1 MPPTSRHPTTAVRP
15 QPGRGHGRRAAPGAP
30 RRPAPQGGRA
40 APRGRRGRRP
50 PIRLSTR
57 IVGGLAVLVITVSGV
72 GHTVAASVSG
82 AIGRVD
88 AFGGMQDRPD
98 GSKGTNFLLVGTDGR
113 DGLAPGQKQA
123 YHLGGAPCHCTDTI
137 MLVHLSQD
145 RSRVGVVSIPRD
157 TYVLL
162 PAPATDPGNR
172 PPRDPARAAR
182 ADAARDPRPPAAPAA
197 THPAKLNQA
206 YAQGGPRLTVQTVE
220 QLTGVHVDHYLEVDF
235 TSFMKTVDVLG
246 GVPVCTSK
254 PLKDAYSGLNLPAGT
269 TVLNG
274 GQALQYVRS
283 RHTDPAA
290 DLGRMQRQQR
300 FVAQVVG
307 KITSE
312 GMLTDPLKLS
322 KVVSTVLGSVRADQG
337 LDTGDMIGLARAMKG
352 FSPRSSEFATV
363 PLSSSSVE
371 VPGLGSTVRWDA
383 AKAGRLWA
391 DIRADRPLTAP
402 GPAHPATPAGIPV
415 AVDPATVRVAV
426 ENGTDVP
433 GLAGDTQRALHATGF
448 ATTGTPTTAHTHVPH
463 TVIRFDPRWGDP
475 AKALAAALPGAQ
487 LVPAPKLGP
496 VLRVT
501 LGPDFALARVRPVVA
516 PPPDPGTRPQDGA
529 LTGDR
534 VGCA

>member
-1 MPPTSRHPTTAVRP
+1 MPPTSRHRATAVRP
-15 QPGRGHGRRAAPGAP
+15 H
-30 RRPAPQGGRA
+30 
-40 APRGRRGRRP
+40 APRGRVRQAVPAKPAPRGGRPGRRP

-72 GHTVAASVSG
+72 GHTVVTSVSG

-88 AFGGMQDRPD
+88 AFGGMQGRPN

-113 DGLAPGQKQA
+113 DDLAPAQKQA

-145 RSRVGVVSIPRD
+145 RSRASVVSIPRD

-162 PAPATDPGNR
+162 PSPATEPGTR

-182 ADAARDPRPPAAPAA
+182 AAAGHDPRPPAAPAA

-206 YAQGGPRLTVQTVE
+206 YAQGGPKLTVQTVE

-246 GVPVCTSK
+246 GVPVCTTK
-254 PLKDAYSGLNLPAGT
+254 PLKDPWSGLNLPAGT

-312 GMLTDPLKLS
+312 GMLADPLKLS

-337 LDTGDMIGLARAMKG
+337 LDTGDMLGLARAMKG
-352 FSPRSSEFATV
+352 FSPRSSEYTTV

-371 VPGLGSTVRWDA
+371 VPGLGSTVRWDP
-383 AKAGRLWA
+383 AKAGKLWA
-391 DIRADRPLTAP
+391 DVRADRPLAAP
-402 GPAHPATPAGIPV
+402 APADPAAPAGTPAATPV

-426 ENGTDVP
+426 ENGTGVP

-448 ATTGTPTTAHTHVPH
+448 ATTGAPATAHAHVPH
-463 TVIRFDPRWGDP
+463 TVIRFDPQRGDA
-475 AKALAAALPGAQ
+475 AKALAVALPGAQ
-487 LVPAPKLGP
+487 LAPTPELGP

-501 LGPDFALARVRPVVA
+501 LGPDFALARVRPVLA
-516 PPPDPGTRPQDGA
+516 PPPDPGTRPQDGV

>member
-1 MPPTSRHPTTAVRP
+1 M
-15 QPGRGHGRRAAPGAP
+15 
-30 RRPAPQGGRA
+30 
-40 APRGRRGRRP
+40 
-50 PIRLSTR
+50 
-57 IVGGLAVLVITVSGV
+57 GGLAVLVITVSGV
-72 GHTVAASVSG
+72 GHTVVTSVSG

-88 AFGGMQDRPD
+88 AFGGMEGRPD
-98 GSKGTNFLLVGTDGR
+98 GGKGTNFLLVGTDGR
-113 DGLAPGQKQA
+113 DGLAPGRKRE

-145 RSRVGVVSIPRD
+145 RSRASVVSIPRD

-162 PAPATDPGNR
+162 PSPATAPGTR

-182 ADAARDPRPPAAPAA
+182 ADAGRDPGPPAAPAA
-197 THPAKLNQA
+197 TRPAKLNQA
-206 YAQGGPRLTVQTVE
+206 YAQGGPKLTVQTVE

-254 PLKDAYSGLNLPAGT
+254 PLKDPYSGLNLPAGT

-312 GMLTDPLKLS
+312 GVLTDPLRLS
-322 KVVSTVLGSVRADQG
+322 RVVSTVLGSVRADRG
-337 LDTGDMIGLARAMKG
+337 LDTGDMVSLARAMKG

-363 PLSSSSVE
+363 PLSSSSVP

-383 AKAGRLWA
+383 AKAGRLWSR
-391 DIRADRPLTAP
+391 IRTDEPLTP
-402 GPAHPATPAGIPV
+402 PRPATPAGAPV
-415 AVDPATVRVAV
+415 AVDPATVRVTV
-426 ENGTDVP
+426 ENGTAVP

-448 ATTGTPTTAHTHVPH
+448 ATTGTPATARSHVPH
-463 TVIRFDPRWGDP
+463 TVVRFDPRWGDS
-475 AKALAAALPGAQ
+475 AKALAVALPGAR
-487 LVPAPKLGP
+487 LVPTPKLGP

-501 LGPDFALARVRPVVA
+501 LGPDFAQARVRPVTA